1 MIEDSELKCQY
12 CNKIFTRR
20 SSLHNHVNKRT
31 KGCLKIEEELKC
43 KPEQDKVPCVFCK
56 KVFSNKY
63 TLEVHMRN
71 RPTHCL
77 NKELED
83 VNKELD
89 DEKSVHQKLKNE
101 NQFLKFKLETMEWKV
116 QNLETDLEK
125 ARDKVMVINNNIITN
140 NTTNNNN
147 RILNLTP
154 MNLEADDFTER
165 IKDLFSEK
173 YMLSGQEG
181 IARFV
186 AENLLTDED
195 GNLKYICTDPSRQIF
210 KFMTDKGVGK
220 DIKASKL
227 TSAIYD
233 EIKSKT
239 ADTTNQLFD
248 KSKTEDGETNTEVHD
263 VVLKALTEIT
273 GMGNDNS
280 QFSRELAKLTT

>member
-1 MIEDSELKCQY
+1 MTEEPELKCQY
-12 CNKIFTRR
+12 CNKIFIRR
-20 SSLHNHVNKRT
+20 SSLFNHIKKRT

-43 KPEQDKVPCVFCK
+43 KQIKQE
-56 KVFSNKY
+56 
-63 TLEVHMRN
+63 E
-71 RPTHCL
+71 
-77 NKELED
+77 E
-83 VNKELD
+83 
-89 DEKSVHQKLKNE
+89 DEKSLIQKLKNE

-116 QNLETDLEK
+116 EDLKTDLEK
-125 ARDKVMVINNNIITN
+125 ERAKTKITVNNIVTNTN

-154 MNLEADDFTER
+154 MSLEADEFTKR
-165 IKDLFSEK
+165 IQDLFSEK
-173 YMLSGQEG
+173 YMLGGQEG

-186 AENLLTDED
+186 AENLLTDEE
-195 GNLKYICTDPSRQIF
+195 GKLKYICTDPSRQIF

-233 EIKSKT
+233 EIKSQT
-239 ADTTNQLFD
+239 ANASNQLFD

-280 QFSRELAKLTT
+280 DFSRELAKLTT

>member
-1 MIEDSELKCQY
+1 MTEEPELKCQY
-12 CNKIFTRR
+12 CNKIFIRR
-20 SSLHNHVNKRT
+20 SSLFNHIKKRT

-43 KPEQDKVPCVFCK
+43 KQIKQE
-56 KVFSNKY
+56 
-63 TLEVHMRN
+63 E
-71 RPTHCL
+71 
-77 NKELED
+77 E
-83 VNKELD
+83 
-89 DEKSVHQKLKNE
+89 DEKSLLQKLKNE

-116 QNLETDLEK
+116 EQLETALEK
-125 ARDKVMVINNNIITN
+125 ERAKTKITVNNIVTN

-154 MNLEADDFTER
+154 MSLEADEFTKR
-165 IKDLFSEK
+165 IQDLFSEK
-173 YMLSGQEG
+173 YMLGGQEG

-186 AENLLTDED
+186 AENLLTDEE
-195 GNLKYICTDPSRQIF
+195 GKLKYICTDPSRQIF

-227 TSAIYD
+227 TAAIYD
-233 EIKSKT
+233 EIKSQT
-239 ADTTNQLFD
+239 ANASNQLFD

-280 QFSRELAKLTT
+280 DFSRELAKLTT

>member
-1 MIEDSELKCQY
+1 MTEEPELKCQY
-12 CNKIFTRR
+12 CNKIFIRR
-20 SSLHNHVNKRT
+20 SSLFNHIKKRT

-43 KPEQDKVPCVFCK
+43 KQIKQE
-56 KVFSNKY
+56 
-63 TLEVHMRN
+63 E
-71 RPTHCL
+71 
-77 NKELED
+77 E
-83 VNKELD
+83 
-89 DEKSVHQKLKNE
+89 DEKSLLQKLKNE

-116 QNLETDLEK
+116 EDLKTDLEK
-125 ARDKVMVINNNIITN
+125 ERAKTKITVNNIVTNTN

-154 MNLEADDFTER
+154 MSLEADEFTKR
-165 IKDLFSEK
+165 IQDLFSEK
-173 YMLSGQEG
+173 YMLGGQEG

-186 AENLLTDED
+186 AENLLTDEE
-195 GNLKYICTDPSRQIF
+195 GKLKYICTDPSRQIF

-233 EIKSKT
+233 EIKSQT
-239 ADTTNQLFD
+239 ANASNQLFD
-248 KSKTEDGETNTEVHD
+248 KSKTEDGETNMEVHD

-280 QFSRELAKLTT
+280 DFSRELAKLTT